1 MLFKPQ
7 RNIGDTKYVP
17 ARSWAGLSM
26 ACSPMPT
33 AEVFTDNNEQA
44 AATEAADGFSS
55 CQGIMLH
62 NFYQA
67 EFDNYY
73 RRGNVMCSSFFQFSE

>member
-1 MLFKPQ
+1 MLPKKPQ
-7 RNIGDTKYVP
+7 SWPVKIYVFQTAKKHCDTKYVP

-44 AATEAADGFSS
+44 AATEAADG
-55 CQGIMLH
+55 LR
-62 NFYQA
+62 A
-67 EFDNYY
+67 AKE
-73 RRGNVMCSSFFQFSE
+73 